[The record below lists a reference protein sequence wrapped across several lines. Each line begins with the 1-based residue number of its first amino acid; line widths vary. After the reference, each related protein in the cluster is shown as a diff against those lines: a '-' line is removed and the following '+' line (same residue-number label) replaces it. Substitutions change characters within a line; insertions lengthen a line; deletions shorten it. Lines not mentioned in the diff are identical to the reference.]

1 MIRGLRLKLFTATGL
16 LLVGVILA
24 LDYSL
29 KQIGNALKTPK
40 AEPSQSDSSPAHRFY
55 SKEFHHGFVP
65 STWGVEQYGPFQA
78 QYFIN
83 SMGMRDENIRN
94 VSTKVQGKRILLM
107 GDSYVDGVGL
117 PFEKTVAGQLR
128 PMISGAEVLNGGVA
142 SYCPSLMRDRLRV
155 WVDRQHLRFN
165 LLVAFIDISDVE
177 NELCYTKDQS
187 GNYQKKWSEEFLAF
201 REKNMPVDQKFRRL
215 LMQSVEKNFVILGAI
230 VRNLRIAYE
239 KAGCPGG
246 TMEWDYADWPAYQG
260 PLEPWIQKSLEKQSE
275 AMDEVAGLCRGQGAG
290 LAVVVYPWLQQVR
303 RGYAEDRHTIFW
315 QKWCESR
322 QVPFLNLYPDF
333 LAVRKEIREYVLAN
347 EDSHWGQSGCQIVA
361 RRLVD
366 FLKQCGLLSATS
378 S

>member
-1 MIRGLRLKLFTATGL
+1 
-16 LLVGVILA
+16 
-24 LDYSL
+24 
-29 KQIGNALKTPK
+29 
-40 AEPSQSDSSPAHRFY
+40 
-55 SKEFHHGFVP
+55 
-65 STWGVEQYGPFQA
+65 VEQYGPFQA

-83 SMGMRDENIRN
+83 SMGMRDQAMRNISME
-94 VSTKVQGKRILLM
+94 VKEKRILLM

-155 WVDRQHLRFN
+155 WVDRQQLRFD
-165 LLVAFIDISDVE
+165 LLVAFIDISDLE
-177 NELCYTKDQS
+177 NELCYIKDQT
-187 GNYQKKWSEEFLAF
+187 GNYQKNGSEEFASF
-201 REKNMPVDQKFRRL
+201 RKINMAADQKFRRL
-215 LMQSVEKNFVILGAI
+215 LVRSVEKNFVVLGAI
-230 VRNLRIAYE
+230 VRNLRIAYQE
-239 KAGCPGG
+239 IGCPGG

-260 PLEPWIQKSLEKQSE
+260 PLEPWIQKSLKKQCE
-275 AMDEVAGLCRGQGAG
+275 AMDEVASLCRGQGAG

-333 LAVRKEIREYVLAN
+333 LSVRKEIREYVLAD
-347 EDSHWGQSGCQIVA
+347 EDSHWCEQGCQLVA

-366 FLKQCGLLSATS
+366 FLKQCGLLSTAS